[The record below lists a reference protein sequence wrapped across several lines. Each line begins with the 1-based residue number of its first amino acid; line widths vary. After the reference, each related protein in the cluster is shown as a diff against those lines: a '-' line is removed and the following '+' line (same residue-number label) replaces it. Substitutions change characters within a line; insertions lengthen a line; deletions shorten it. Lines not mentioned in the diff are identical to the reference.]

1 MSSWDMVDN
10 IEKIKELARLL
21 IDESEYYQALR
32 EDGYSEEVIWRKAL
46 EEAEEAID
54 SENEENKIA
63 KS

>member
-1 MSSWDMVDN
+1 MIDN
-10 IEKIKELARLL
+10 IEKIKELAKLL

-46 EEAEEAID
+46 EEAEEAIG
-54 SENEENKIA
+54 SENEENKIT

>member
-1 MSSWDMVDN
+1 MIDN
-10 IEKIKELARLL
+10 IEKIKELAKLL

-54 SENEENKIA
+54 SENEENKIV

>member
-1 MSSWDMVDN
+1 MIDN
-10 IEKIKELARLL
+10 IEKIKELAKLL

-46 EEAEEAID
+46 EEAEEAIS
-54 SENEENKIA
+54 SENEENKIT

>member
-1 MSSWDMVDN
+1 MIDN
-10 IEKIKELARLL
+10 IEKIKELAKLL

-46 EEAEEAID
+46 EEAEEAIG

>member
-1 MSSWDMVDN
+1 MIDN
-10 IEKIKELARLL
+10 IEKIKELAKLL

-32 EDGYSEEVIWRKAL
+32 EDSYSEEVIWRKAL
-46 EEAEEAID
+46 EEAEEAIG

>member
-1 MSSWDMVDN
+1 MIDN
-10 IEKIKELARLL
+10 IEKIKELAKLL

-32 EDGYSEEVIWRKAL
+32 EDSYSEEVIWRKAL
-46 EEAEEAID
+46 EEAEEAIS

>member
-1 MSSWDMVDN
+1 MIDN
-10 IEKIKELARLL
+10 IEKIKELAKLL

-46 EEAEEAID
+46 EEAEEAIS

>member
-1 MSSWDMVDN
+1 MIDN
-10 IEKIKELARLL
+10 IEKIKELAKLL

-46 EEAEEAID
+46 EEAEEAIG
-54 SENEENKIA
+54 SENEENKIV